1 MAQGT
6 GLGLSRGL
14 HFARLVPHIYTLTKR
29 TRGKK
34 RAREKE
40 GEREG
45 RVLTGMLQK
54 DVRKSGEHA
63 AALIYEHGPVAISA
77 SPPSPPIIE
86 RYRVNRDHF
95 VVVTRARRNGEPV
108 VEPVERTKREKERE
122 RDMTSRVREILTHRL
137 WFSIG
142 WRAWRLFVVG

>member
-1 MAQGT
+1 
-6 GLGLSRGL
+6 
-14 HFARLVPHIYTLTKR
+14 
-29 TRGKK
+29 
-34 RAREKE
+34 
-40 GEREG
+40 
-45 RVLTGMLQK
+45 MLQK

-108 VEPVERTKREKERE
+108 VEPVEGWRERNREREKY
-122 RDMTSRVREILTHRL
+122 DISR
-137 WFSIG
+137 
-142 WRAWRLFVVG
+142 